1 MPGGT
6 FLDTRYHENLRILPY
21 RNGVEFSG
29 AVQIKANHGL
39 VAVRADPESRK
50 SEGADDQKIP
60 SDKTEQYIEET
71 SLVSL
76 HHQAAFAEAINNTE
90 LRMVE
95 QQQSNKIII

>member
-6 FLDTRYHENLRILPY
+6 FLDTRYHENLQILSY
-21 RNGVEFSG
+21 RNGVKFSG
-29 AVQIKANHGL
+29 TVQIKGNHGL
-39 VAVRADPESRK
+39 VAVRADSESSK
-50 SEGADDQKIP
+50 PKGADDQKIP
-60 SDKTEQYIEET
+60 SDKTEQYIEEA
-71 SLVSL
+71 SFVAF